1 MKGTRRVRAG
11 VAGLAPVFLLFAG
24 SALTCGGAPVPIV
37 ETRTAALGSSFNL
50 SISLPNTEPAQRVA
64 LGAATNLTI
73 SDRSKVVELSGQI
86 STVSSVGSE
95 QTQFGVSTS
104 VGNVWSKAS
113 IFLASNAVIS
123 GFLNIQGSITQQTG
137 VSIAGSITQ
146 ETITANTALTTWS
159 VTFPTAGQNIQ
170 LQPSQ
175 QTTLAPGSYGS
186 LSAASSAQVHI
197 STGTYYF
204 TSFDLEPSAQ
214 LTIDETAGPV
224 LLYVQNN
231 LLYKGT
237 ISHIGGGPG
246 DFLMGCTAC
255 SDVSLQGPFSGTLVA
270 PTANVTLTTV
280 NGGHIG
286 SFFANRI
293 TVNSDLTVTH
303 QTFKHWNV
311 FTSASC
317 PSAITAGSP
326 FGLCGGTV
334 GRLPPAIDPGI
345 SRGTVATFSWPNSPV
360 VSNFGADGN
369 PSLWYA
375 WIYVQDKKDLEI
387 LDDLEIHWDTMPLF
401 DVERDL
407 WSGMTGV
414 TTSNFDGEGGFVFAV
429 IPGATYNIIREAAL
443 CSDPNQAIDT
453 FRAIVLQKIP
463 VASARN
469 ADGSLSYSYLA
480 TNGFRYRG
488 LPNCPTDDQLGTDT
502 TVAEAACDS
511 PFLNPP
517 PGGDPTVN
525 AMKNSTTGSGLSV
538 SCSSSSG
545 GSGSVQQPFGFHIG
559 GLIKSIVSGAHS
571 VVHGLS
577 DLARKGLAGVSKL
590 FKGST
595 TLTVDLQ
602 VMNSDPG
609 FGGPSTLMLRTWG
622 ANRGQPVPLSGVPVR
637 ALQQITFSFHPHI
650 PSVKIPGTNIS
661 TPGILFPKIS
671 GTIPFDSLA
680 TGTANAQGVASIKVV
695 KDSATGICVELQNAA
710 AQLNDWVTPD
720 EACTFKSP
728 LISASQLNGPLTV
741 AAPLAQDEAND
752 LAQLTEAYAYLR
764 DVEGYTPK
772 QVNVLTD
779 TFANLLSSGGRAYTP
794 CFGYTDT
801 DALLSAIGEKLGS
814 GLGAFA
820 GNKIET
826 YFKDASD
833 KTSEATDAWANA
845 VSKWAAATQAAANT
859 SAAQAVANANQA
871 VIAASQA
878 ETQAL
883 AAAGAAAEAA
893 ATLTEAGDKLQALE
907 SHGGSSQAIS
917 DAQQAVT
924 NAVNELKTASD
935 ALQQAEQSASTAS
948 QDALAATQEAFNA
961 AAQTVAANA
970 AGVAADATRLAG
982 SAVASAIDTVGVAAQ
997 QLLPMVGAAVGTILG
1012 FIVGEVS
1019 DIVYDDVDMVLPS
1032 GFSTVSRGV
1041 ATHEYGHFA
1050 FCDMMFRNDPEK
1062 FTSVWVNAASDT
1074 IVTQELN
1081 RDGSQVE
1088 DYFLNEGIADYFATQ
1103 VAGGMNYFQPAG
1115 SKSTATSLWPSGMFD
1130 HMNWCSLTN
1139 PSPLRCAEDNIG
1151 AIPAGGPSPGPNIA
1165 GTSTPKQVTTFQSS
1179 DAFIEA
1185 VGTTTTIIHDAFD
1198 GWPNSPAMNEP
1209 GNGGAW
1215 VFLAS
1220 GEIRAPQ
1227 PPFTSSIGFL
1237 DLLGSLNDTAENG
1250 NAAIH
1255 EETISLPGT
1264 SFPAFI
1270 AEFLRREPADS
1281 ALLEKET
1288 LFEGLTQVM
1297 LNFGADQNEICR
1309 LYELHQPDDTCPSYG
1324 PASASS
1330 PPPPPLYI
1338 CPEGTTLTN
1347 GQCVGSI
1354 TPPG

>member
-1 MKGTRRVRAG
+1 
-11 VAGLAPVFLLFAG
+11 LLAG
-24 SALTCGGAPVPIV
+24 SALTCGGVAAPDV

-50 SISLPNTEPAQRVA
+50 SISLPNTATAQRVA

-73 SDRSKVVELSGQI
+73 SDHSKVVELSGQI

-104 VGNVWSKAS
+104 VGNVWSKPS
-113 IFLASNAVIS
+113 IFLQSNAVIS

-137 VSIAGSITQ
+137 VSIAGPITQ
-146 ETITANTALTTWS
+146 ETITANSALTTWA
-159 VTFPTAGQNIQ
+159 VTFPTTGQNVQ

-175 QTTLAPGSYGS
+175 HTTLAPGSYGS
-186 LSAASSAQVHI
+186 VSAASQAQIHL

-204 TSFDLEPSAQ
+204 TSFDFEPSAQ

-224 LLYVQNN
+224 LLYIQSI

-237 ISHIGGGPG
+237 ISHVGGGPG

-255 SDVSLQGPFSGTLVA
+255 SDLSLQGPFSGTLVA

-280 NGGHIG
+280 AGGHTG

-293 TVNSDLTVTH
+293 TVNPNVTVTH
-303 QTFKHWNV
+303 QTFKHWNI
-311 FTSASC
+311 FTSSSC
-317 PSAITAGSP
+317 PNTIPTTLGP
-326 FGLCGGTV
+326 FSLCNGGNG
-334 GRLPPAIDPGI
+334 GRLPPAIDPTV
-345 SRGTVATFSWPNSPV
+345 SRGIVDAFRWPQAPIVA
-360 VSNFGADGN
+360 NFGADGN

-387 LDDLEIHWDTMPLF
+387 LDDLEIHWDPMPLF
-401 DVERDL
+401 DVERDQ

-443 CSDPNQAIDT
+443 CSDPNQAINT
-453 FRAIVLQKIP
+453 FRAIVLQNIP
-463 VASARN
+463 VASAKN

-502 TVAEAACDS
+502 TVPEAACDS
-511 PFLNPP
+511 PFLSPP
-517 PGGDPTVN
+517 AGGDPTVN
-525 AMKNSTTGSGLSV
+525 AMKNSTTGSGLTV
-538 SCSSSSG
+538 ACSSSTN

-577 DLARKGLAGVSKL
+577 DLARKGLADVSKL

-609 FGGPSTLMLRTWG
+609 FGGPNTLMLRTWG
-622 ANRGQPVPLSGVPVR
+622 ANRGQPVPLPGVPVR

-650 PSVKIPGTNIS
+650 PSIKIPGTNIS
-661 TPGILFPKIS
+661 TPGILFPKVS

-680 TGTANAQGVASIKVV
+680 TGTANAAGVASIKVV

-741 AAPLAQDEAND
+741 SAPLAQDEVND
-752 LAQLTEAYAYLR
+752 LAQLSEAYTYLQT
-764 DVEGYTPK
+764 VEGYTPK
-772 QVNVLTD
+772 QINVLTD
-779 TFANLLSSGGRAYTP
+779 FFANLISDGGRAYTP
-794 CFGYTDT
+794 CFGYTDV
-801 DALLSAIGEKLGS
+801 DALLTAIGDKLGS
-814 GLGAFA
+814 FGGTFA

-845 VSKWAAATQAAANT
+845 VNKWAAATQAAANT

-878 ETQAL
+878 STLAL
-883 AAAGAAAEAA
+883 TAAGAAAEAA
-893 ATLTEAGDKLQALE
+893 ATLTEAGDKLSALQ
-907 SHGGSSQAIS
+907 SQGGSSQAIA

-924 NAVNELKTASD
+924 NDVNALKTASD

-948 QDALAATQEAFNA
+948 NAALAAVQDAYTA

-970 AGVAADATRLAG
+970 AAVAADATRLAG
-982 SAVASAIDTVGVAAQ
+982 SALASAIDTVGKASQV
-997 QLLPMVGAAVGTILG
+997 LLPMVGAAVGSIIG
-1012 FIVGEVS
+1012 FIVGEVA
-1019 DIVYDDVDMVLPS
+1019 DVVFDGVDMVLPP
-1032 GFSTVSRGV
+1032 GFSTLSRGV
-1041 ATHEYGHFA
+1041 TSHEYGHFS

-1062 FTSVWVNAASDT
+1062 FSSVWVNAASDT
-1074 IVTQELN
+1074 IV
-1081 RDGSQVE
+1081 SQVTKSDGAQVQ

-1103 VAGGMNYFQPAG
+1103 LAGGMNYFAPAG
-1115 SKSTATSLWPSGMFD
+1115 SRSASTSFWPSGMSD
-1130 HMNWCSLTN
+1130 PMSWCSATN

-1151 AIPAGGPSPGPNIA
+1151 AMPAGTNASPNIA
-1165 GTSTPKQVTTFQSS
+1165 GTNTPKQVTTFQAS
-1179 DAFIEA
+1179 DDFIEA
-1185 VGTTTTIIHDAFD
+1185 VGTTTTTIHDVFD
-1198 GWPNSPAMNEP
+1198 GWPNSPAVNEP

-1215 VFLAS
+1215 VFLSS

-1237 DLLGSLNDTAENG
+1237 DLLGSLNDTPENG
-1250 NAAIH
+1250 SNPPIH
-1255 EETISLPGT
+1255 EENISLPGT
-1264 SFPAFI
+1264 SFPSFI
-1270 AEFLRREPADS
+1270 AEFLRREPTSGAM
-1281 ALLEKET
+1281 LEQQT
-1288 LFEGLTQVM
+1288 LFGGLTQVM
-1297 LNFGADQNEICR
+1297 LNFGADPNEICR
-1309 LYELHQPDDTCPSYG
+1309 LYELHQPTDTCPLYG

-1330 PPPPPLYI
+1330 PPPPPLYV
-1338 CPEGTTLTN
+1338 CPAGSTLTN
-1347 GQCVGSI
+1347 GQCVSSI
-1354 TPPG
+1354 TPPS